1 MKIVRKRPSRRNSLR
16 ASQPDLFSWR
26 SAQILNPTPI
36 AARKLAH
43 RYGITVPHALVVAR
57 LAGLGIETEAR
68 Q

>member
-1 MKIVRKRPSRRNSLR
+1 MKIVRTRTSPRNSLR

-26 SAQILNPTPI
+26 SAPILNAAPI
-36 AARKLAH
+36 AARKLAQ
-43 RYGITVPHALVVAR
+43 RYGITIPHAIIVAR

>member
-1 MKIVRKRPSRRNSLR
+1 MKIVSKRASSRNALK

-26 SAQILNPTPI
+26 SAQILNPAPI
-36 AARKLAH
+36 AARKLAQ

>member
-1 MKIVRKRPSRRNSLR
+1 MKIVRKRLSCRNSLR

-26 SAQILNPTPI
+26 PTPILNVAPI
-36 AARKLAH
+36 AARKLAQ
-43 RYGITVPHALVVAR
+43 RYGITIPHAIIVAR

>member
-1 MKIVRKRPSRRNSLR
+1 MTNLRKRTPSRNSLK

-26 SAQILNPTPI
+26 SAQILNPAPI
-36 AARKLAH
+36 AARKLAQ